1 MLIKNPSQRVGV
13 FIDIQNL
20 YYSAKNLYNSKVN
33 FGKILETAVGGRQLI
48 RAFAYVIS
56 ADIPEEQAFF
66 DALTKAGF
74 EVKSKDIQ
82 IFAGGAKKGDWD
94 VGIVIDMIRLGP
106 RVDVMV
112 LVSGDG
118 DYVPALEY
126 LQNQGHLTE
135 VIAFGKSTSAKLKE
149 AADEFT
155 DMDASV
161 KQYLIP
167 SNRPYQ
173 PRRPYHKNPNHEKTT
188 LEEL

>member
-33 FGKILETAVGGRQLI
+33 FGKILEDAVAGRQLI

-135 VIAFGKSTSAKLKE
+135 VIAFGKSTSGKLKE
-149 AADEFT
+149 KADEFT
-155 DMDASV
+155 DLDADV
-161 KQYLIP
+161 QKYLIP
-167 SNRPYQ
+167 SYRKPQ
-173 PRRPYHKNPNHEKTT
+173 QRRPYNRNQNREKTT

>member
-1 MLIKNPSQRVGV
+1 VKTLIKNPFQRVGV

-33 FGKILETAVGGRQLI
+33 FGKILETAVAGRQLI

-56 ADIPEEQAFF
+56 ADIPEEQPFF
-66 DALTKAGF
+66 EALGKAGF

-82 IFAGGAKKGDWD
+82 IFPGGVKKGDWD

-106 RVDVMV
+106 RVDVII

-126 LQNQGHLTE
+126 LKNQGHLVE
-135 VIAFGKSTSAKLKE
+135 VIAFGKSTSSKLI
-149 AADEFT
+149 ATADDFIDIDQNSQT
-155 DMDASV
+155 F
-161 KQYLIP
+161 LIP
-167 SNRPYQ
+167 QRSKNT
-173 PRRPYHKNPNHEKTT
+173 RRVYPSSKNSLP
-188 LEEL
+188 EL

>member
-1 MLIKNPSQRVGV
+1 MIKNSFQRVGV

-20 YYSAKNLYNSKVN
+20 YYSAKNLYSAKVN
-33 FGKILETAVGGRQLI
+33 FGKILETAVAGRQLI
-48 RAFAYVIS
+48 RAFAYVIK

-82 IFAGGAKKGDWD
+82 LFPGGVKKGDWD

-106 RVDVMV
+106 KVDVMV

-126 LQNQGHLTE
+126 LTNQGQLIE
-135 VIAFGKSTSAKLKE
+135 VIAFGKSTSAKLI
-149 AADEFT
+149 AQTDEFT
-155 DMDASV
+155 DLDADSQ
-161 KQYLIP
+161 KYLIP
-167 SNRPYQ
+167 TKHSYRQAPKWQ
-173 PRRPYHKNPNHEKTT
+173 PKEKTSLT
-188 LEEL
+188 EL